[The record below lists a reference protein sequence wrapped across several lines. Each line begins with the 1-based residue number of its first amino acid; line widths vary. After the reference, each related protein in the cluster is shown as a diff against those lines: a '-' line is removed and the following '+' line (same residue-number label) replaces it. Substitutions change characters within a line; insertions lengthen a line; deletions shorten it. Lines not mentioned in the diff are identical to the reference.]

1 MGLNVTL
8 KKGSNISQKGGK
20 NRAKVFFLKAFQGIM
35 GLSID
40 KKEPEKPTVMQPSN
54 VLQIMFVCDL
64 SKTTDT
70 KARANLQRKMMA
82 SCVHKKING
91 FFLSHG
97 NTYLG
102 VFEGPTKKVL
112 AQVEGLV
119 RKDFVIFVEVLR
131 EKEMPV
137 PEWQAW
143 FQDSNSLVDLPA
155 DQIARTEGLAQI
167 VEHKLN
173 AG

>member
-1 MGLNVTL
+1 
-8 KKGSNISQKGGK
+8 
-20 NRAKVFFLKAFQGIM
+20 
-35 GLSID
+35 
-40 KKEPEKPTVMQPSN
+40 
-54 VLQIMFVCDL
+54 
-64 SKTTDT
+64 
-70 KARANLQRKMMA
+70 MA
-82 SCVHKKING
+82 SCVHKNING

-102 VFEGPTKKVL
+102 VFEGPSKKVL

-119 RKDFVIFVEVLR
+119 RKDFVIFVEALH
-131 EKEMPV
+131 EKEMPA

-143 FQDSNSLVDLPA
+143 FQTGNSLVDLPA